1 VVVTKEPAGGQG
13 AIPVRRLIAL
23 LTLAGCAQAGMPPGG
38 PPDTQP
44 PRLVRVTPDTN
55 ALNVRDGSISF
66 QFDEVV
72 SERPRGV
79 PGLAELFIVS
89 PSKGPSAISWRRTR
103 VAITP
108 RGGLRPNTTYSVRML
123 PGLVDL
129 DNNADSTGMTLVFS
143 TGPSLATGR
152 IVGRA
157 FDWVAA
163 RPAPNSVVEAIT
175 LPDSARYATHADSS
189 GAFALTHLPPGQ
201 FLLKVYIDADRDAL
215 HDERELFDTSTVTL
229 ADSLQREML
238 ATVRDTVGP
247 GLVTAE
253 LRDSLTLRLTLD
265 RPLDTLFTPTAA
277 MFSLK
282 AADSSDVPFASVLT
296 QAELDRQIADSTRR
310 KAVEDSVRRAF
321 ITDSTRQLDSTRAAV
336 SERAPMAAQPAP
348 PTRPTG
354 RRPGATTAPPPAA
367 PRDTTSRI
375 IPRPAARIP
384 VMAVYMKFA
393 RPLPAGGA
401 FRIEARDLRSVTG
414 VSRTSQRVFTT
425 PRRVVRPDTGR
436 VRPDTGRLTRG

>member
-1 VVVTKEPAGGQG
+1 MVSSPRVAGREG
-13 AIPVRRLIAL
+13 ARPVRRLIAL

-38 PPDTQP
+38 PPDEQA

-55 ALNVRDGSISF
+55 ALNVRGGSIAF

-79 PGLAELFIVS
+79 PGLGELFIVS
-89 PSKGPSAISWRRTR
+89 PSRGPSGISWRRTR
-103 VAITP
+103 IEITP

-152 IVGRA
+152 IAGRS

-163 RPAPNSVVEAIT
+163 RPAPNSVVEAIM
-175 LPDSARYATHADSS
+175 LPDSARYATTADSS
-189 GAFALTHLPPGQ
+189 GVFALTHMPPGQ
-201 FLLKVYIDADRDAL
+201 FLLKSYVDADRDGL

-229 ADSLQREML
+229 VDSLRREML

-265 RPLDTLFTPTAA
+265 RPLDTLFTPAAA

-296 QAELDRQIADSTRR
+296 QAELDRAIADSIRT
-310 KAVEDSVRRAF
+310 KALQDSVQRAF
-321 ITDSTRQLDSTRAAV
+321 ITDSLRQLDSARAAAG
-336 SERAPMAAQPAP
+336 ERAPMAAQPAP

-354 RRPGATTAPPPAA
+354 RRPGAATAPPPAA
-367 PRDTTSRI
+367 RRDTSTRLA
-375 IPRPAARIP
+375 PTPTARIP
-384 VMAVYMKFA
+384 VMAVYVKFA
-393 RPLPAGGA
+393 RPLPAGSA
-401 FRIEARDLRSVTG
+401 FRIEARGLRSVTG
-414 VSRTSQRVFTT
+414 AIRTSQRVFTT
-425 PRRVVRPDTGR
+425 PRPAARPDTGR
-436 VRPDTGRLTRG
+436 VRPDTGRLTRE